1 MTTTRLSAVETSFI
15 IGETNARPAHIGN
28 LSIFAP
34 NGDERLTY
42 DAVKKLVAERLDLA
56 PAFRRRIVEVPFG
69 LDRPYAVDTDSLD
82 IEFHVR
88 QIAVPAPGNRE
99 QLAEIVARLHARRLD
114 RSRPL
119 WELYVIDG
127 LPEGRVGLYS
137 KVHFVA
143 VDAAHGTEIMT
154 ALLDSAPGGRT
165 EPTPTPPPST
175 SRVPT
180 QLEMLTGAG
189 LSLARHPRRLVRVQR
204 EMARRIGQ
212 SLGAQMPSASAAY
225 RETVRRTHG
234 LAWLSRFIDGGGDS
248 GDEHYLSRP
257 VMRGPRVSFN
267 RPVTPH
273 RRVGFASVPF
283 ADIHDIKQA
292 SGTTVHDVV
301 MAICAGG
308 VRHWLSARGELPTEP
323 LLAAV
328 PVLVRTDADDLAD
341 HVSMM
346 IAPLPTNETDPR
358 RRLARAHEAM
368 RIAKERHH
376 AVPANLIQDMTRYA
390 PPAVAGLA
398 ARLVGAI
405 PIDEMASPP
414 FNLTISNVPGPRHAV
429 YCAGHRLVANYPLSV
444 ISAGVGLHIS
454 LVTYDGELHLGVVTC
469 REALPSQWELVDDI
483 VASFHELRAAVV
495 DTARASSDRPTNQER
510 GS

>member
-1 MTTTRLSAVETSFI
+1 MTTTRLSSVETSFI

-28 LSIFAP
+28 LAIFAP
-34 NGDERLTY
+34 NEDGSLTY
-42 DAVKKLVAERLDLA
+42 DLVKKLVAERLDLV

-69 LDRPYAVDTDSLD
+69 LDRPYAVDTESLD
-82 IEFHVR
+82 IDFHVR

-119 WELYVIDG
+119 WEVYVIDG
-127 LPEGRVGLYS
+127 LPDGRVGLYS

-154 ALLDSAPGGRT
+154 ALLDPAPGGRA
-165 EPTPTPPPST
+165 EPIPTAPRSS
-175 SRVPT
+175 SRPPT

-189 LSLARHPRRLVRVQR
+189 LSLARHPRRLIRVQR

-212 SLGAQMPSASAAY
+212 SVGAQLPSASAAY
-225 RETVRRTHG
+225 WETMRRTHG
-234 LAWLSRFIDGGGDS
+234 LGWISRFIDGGGNA
-248 GDEHYLSRP
+248 GDAHYLSRP
-257 VMRGPRVSFN
+257 AMRGPRVSFN
-267 RPVTPH
+267 RPITPH
-273 RRVGFASVPF
+273 RRVGFASIPF
-283 ADIHDIKQA
+283 ADVHDIKQA
-292 SGTTVHDVV
+292 AGTTVHDVV

-308 VRHWLSARGELPTEP
+308 VRRWLVARDELPTEP

-328 PVLVRTDADDLAD
+328 PVLVRGDADDLAD

-346 IAPLPTNETDPR
+346 IAPLPTNEADPR
-358 RRLARAHEAM
+358 QRLTRAHEAM
-368 RIAKERHH
+368 RIAKERHD

-398 ARLVGAI
+398 ARLVGAV
-405 PIDEMASPP
+405 PMDEMASPP

-454 LVTYDGELHLGVVTC
+454 LVTYDDELHLGVVTC
-469 REALPSQWELVDDI
+469 RDALPSQWELVDDI
-483 VASFHELRAAVV
+483 VASFHELQAAVV
-495 DTARASSDRPTNQER
+495 GAEAGPSDAVSSQE
-510 GS
+510 GGP